1 MFDYND
7 CAMIKEVIMGKE
19 KKEFMDTV
27 KKIADEKGI
36 EINDEMLDNI
46 QGGYYSNWDQLDRK
60 TQMRLQQESATAFSM
75 GEYCEIFNTE
85 SSVPYTG

>member
-1 MFDYND
+1 
-7 CAMIKEVIMGKE
+7 MGKE

-46 QGGYYSNWDQLDRK
+46 QGGYYSNWNQLDRK
-60 TQMRLQQESATAFSM
+60 TQMRLQQESMTNAAL
-75 GEYCEIFNTE
+75 GEYCEVFNLE
-85 SSVPYTG
+85 SSVPYNG